1 MKRGWIVLGLALVAL
16 YRPTAASQPSPAP
29 ALEFPDERG
38 AATSLASFRGRVVLV
53 DVWASWCAPC
63 KVAFPQYNALFKQ
76 YHDRGFDV
84 LAVNVDARRAD
95 ADRFLASRPH
105 EIKVLFDPKG
115 IAPKRLGLKG
125 MPTSYLVDR
134 TGTIRERHEGFTED
148 DVITYRHQ
156 IEALLAELP

>member
-1 MKRGWIVLGLALVAL
+1 MVLGFALVAL
-16 YRPTAASQPSPAP
+16 WRPMAASQPSPAP
-29 ALEFPDERG
+29 LLEFPDEHG
-38 AATSLASFRGRVVLV
+38 VPTSLASLQGHVVLV

-63 KVAFPQYNALFKQ
+63 KVAFSHYNALFKQ
-76 YHDRGFDV
+76 YHARGLDV

-134 TGTIRERHEGFTED
+134 AGNIRERHEGFTED
-148 DVITYRHQ
+148 DVVTYRRQ